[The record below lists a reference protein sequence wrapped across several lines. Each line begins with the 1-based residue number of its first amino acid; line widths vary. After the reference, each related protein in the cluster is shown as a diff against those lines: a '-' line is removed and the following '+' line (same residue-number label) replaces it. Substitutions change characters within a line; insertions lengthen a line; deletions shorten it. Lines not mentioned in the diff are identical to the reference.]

1 MKERPTI
8 ADVAARAGVSRSA
21 VSKVLRNAYGI
32 SEQMRAGVE
41 QAMAELNY
49 RPQIAA
55 RGLRGRTYTL
65 GVVMPDMRNPF
76 FPDILDGIWSA
87 LQGTQYQPLLAVRH
101 CADATEQA
109 LIETM
114 LDRKLDGFVMIAPI
128 IGHDYLWRLA
138 ASVPIVMIGRHETG
152 GAFDTVNNDDER
164 GARLAVSHLI
174 AQGHKRIAFFSFDP
188 PEDSAVNPVVYR
200 LRGYIAA
207 MQAHGLD
214 KYLQICRTHSGG
226 SAEQDRRLAREVL
239 SATPRPTAIFTWHDA
254 AAINVMAEAQELGLK
269 LPEDLAV
276 VGYDNFR
283 VSALPQLQ
291 LSSVDQDAHALG
303 ARAAEL
309 LIERIEG
316 RTDAVHFTT
325 EPKLVVRRSSS
336 ATFSPPNARQS
347 PWPASN

>member
-1 MKERPTI
+1 MTKRATI
-8 ADVAARAGVSRSA
+8 ADVAAKAGVSRSA

-87 LQGTQYQPLLAVRH
+87 LEGAQYQPLLAVRPPTH
-101 CADATEQA
+101 KTEQA

-114 LDRKLDGFVMIAPI
+114 LDRKIDGFVLIAPI
-128 IGHDYLWRLA
+128 IGHDHLWRLTTA
-138 ASVPIVMIGRHETG
+138 VPIVMLGRHESG
-152 GAFDTVNNDDER
+152 GPFDTVNNDDER
-164 GARLAVSHLI
+164 GAFLAVSHLI
-174 AQGHKRIAFFSFDP
+174 EQGHKRIAFFSFEP

-200 LRGYIAA
+200 QRGYIRA

-214 KYLQICRTHSGG
+214 NYLQICKTRRGG
-226 SAEQDRRLAREVL
+226 SGDEDRQLAHGVL
-239 SATPRPTAIFTWHDA
+239 SAPVRPTAVFAWHDTT
-254 AAINVMAEAQELGLK
+254 AINVMAEAHDLGLRV
-269 LPEDLAV
+269 PHDLAV

-283 VSALPQLQ
+283 ISALPQVQ
-291 LSSVDQDAHALG
+291 LTSVDQNAHELG
-303 ARAAEL
+303 ATAAEL

-316 RTDAVHFTT
+316 RTDPVHYMT
-325 EPKLVVRRSSS
+325 EPTLVVRRSS
-336 ATFSPPNARQS
+336 AAG
-347 PWPASN
+347 

>member
-1 MKERPTI
+1 MSKRATI

-76 FPDILDGIWSA
+76 FPDILDGVWRA
-87 LQGTQYQPLLAVRH
+87 LEGTQYQPLIAVRPPTH
-101 CADATEQA
+101 RTEQA

-114 LDRKLDGFVMIAPI
+114 LDRKIDGFVLIAPI
-128 IGHDYLWRLA
+128 IGHDELWRLTA
-138 ASVPIVMIGRHETG
+138 TVPMVMLGRHESG
-152 GAFDTVNNDDER
+152 GAFDTVNNDDEQ
-164 GARLAVSHLI
+164 GAFLAVSHLI
-174 AQGHKRIAFFSFDP
+174 EQGHRRIAFFSFEP

-200 LRGYIAA
+200 QRGYIRA

-214 KYLQICRTHSGG
+214 NYLQIVKTRSGG
-226 SAEQDRRLAREVL
+226 SDAEDRQLARQVL
-239 SATPRPTAIFTWHDA
+239 GAPSRPTALFCWHDTVA
-254 AAINVMAEAQELGLK
+254 FNVMAEASDMGLRM
-269 LPEDLAV
+269 PQDLAV
-276 VGYDNFR
+276 VGYDNLH
-283 VSALPQLQ
+283 VSDLPQLA
-291 LSSVDQDAHALG
+291 LTSIDQDPHALG
-303 ARAAEL
+303 AMSARL

-316 RTDAVHFTT
+316 RTEPVHHTT
-325 EPKLVVRRSSS
+325 APTLVVRRSSMT
-336 ATFSPPNARQS
+336 ATTR
-347 PWPASN
+347 